1 LFKVRAKSDSPGLA
15 GDDFA
20 WRTTV
25 RYRIGEFCP
34 ISVTDTTGA
43 VV

>member
-1 LFKVRAKSDSPGLA
+1 LFKVRAKSDSPDLA

-25 RYRIGEFCP
+25 RYRIGEFWL